1 MVLVLKFP
9 HPLINKK
16 SCIIKDMKSI
26 SIIIPCYNEENN
38 LKEGVLNE
46 VYNFLK
52 NQTFTWEVIICNDES
67 TDNSFKLVKE
77 FVSNHKNFR
86 VLDLPHGGKPSAVF
100 GGIKEAK
107 YPIVLF
113 TDMDQSTP
121 LKELNKLLPFF
132 DQGYNV
138 VIGSRGVSREGNSL
152 IRKVMAKGFL
162 FARRLF
168 LLPQIF
174 DTQCCVNAIKN
185 DLAKKIFPNLQ
196 FFKDKSDKKGWRVS
210 AFDVEL
216 LFMAQKWG
224 NKIKEVEVD
233 WKNED
238 LSTTKGDNNTRF
250 KKESK
255 QMIEEIIRVK
265 RNDLQGIYDQK

>member
-1 MVLVLKFP
+1 
-9 HPLINKK
+9 
-16 SCIIKDMKSI
+16 MKSI

-38 LKEGVLNE
+38 LKKGVLDE
-46 VYNFLK
+46 VYDFLK
-52 NQTFTWEVIICNDES
+52 SQKFEWEVIICNDES
-67 TDNSFKLVKE
+67 TDNSLKLAKN
-77 FVSNHKNFR
+77 FVSNHKGFR
-86 VLDLPHGGKPSAVF
+86 VLDLPHGGKPSAVW

-107 YPIVLF
+107 YPVVLF

-132 DQGYNV
+132 DQGYDV
-138 VIGSRGVSREGNSL
+138 VIGSRGVSREGNSFV
-152 IRKVMAKGFL
+152 RKIMARGFL
-162 FARRLF
+162 MGRRLV
-168 LLPQIF
+168 LLHNII
-174 DTQCCVNAIKN
+174 DTQCGFKAMKT

-224 NKIKEVEVD
+224 YKIKEVEVK

-238 LSTTKGDNNTRF
+238 LSTTKGDDSTRF

-255 QMIEEIIRVK
+255 QMLQEIFRVIR
-265 RNDLQGIYDQK
+265 NNIQGVYDKK

>member
-1 MVLVLKFP
+1 
-9 HPLINKK
+9 
-16 SCIIKDMKSI
+16 MKSI

-38 LKEGVLNE
+38 LKKGVLNE
-46 VYNFLK
+46 VYDFLK
-52 NQTFTWEVIICNDES
+52 SQKFEWEVIICNDES
-67 TDNSFKLVKE
+67 TDNSLKLAKD
-77 FVSNHKNFR
+77 FVSNHKGFR
-86 VLDLPHGGKPSAVF
+86 VLDLPHGGKPSAVW

-132 DQGYNV
+132 DQGYDV
-138 VIGSRGVSREGNSL
+138 VIGSRGVSREGNSFV
-152 IRKVMAKGFL
+152 RKMMARGFL
-162 FARRLF
+162 MGRRLV
-168 LLPQIF
+168 LLHNLI
-174 DTQCCVNAIKN
+174 DTQCGFKAMKT

-224 NKIKEVEVD
+224 YKIKEVEVK

-238 LSTTKGDNNTRF
+238 LSTTKGDDNTRF

-255 QMIEEIIRVK
+255 QMLQEIFRVIR
-265 RNDLQGIYDQK
+265 NNIQGVYDKK

>member
-1 MVLVLKFP
+1 
-9 HPLINKK
+9 
-16 SCIIKDMKSI
+16 MKSI

-38 LKEGVLNE
+38 LKNGVLDD

-52 NQTFTWEVIICNDES
+52 TQKFVWEVIVCNDES
-67 TDNSFKLVKE
+67 TDNSLKLAKD
-77 FVSNHKNFR
+77 FVSKHKSFR
-86 VLDLPHGGKPSAVF
+86 VLDLPHGGKPSAVW

-107 YPIVLF
+107 YPIILF

-132 DQGYNV
+132 DQDFDV
-138 VIGSRGVSREGNSL
+138 VIGSRGISREGNSL
-152 IRKVMAKGFL
+152 IRKIMARGFL
-162 FARRLF
+162 FGRRLF
-168 LLPQIF
+168 LLSKII
-174 DTQCCVNAIKN
+174 DTQCGFKAMKT

-224 NKIKEVEVD
+224 YKIKEVEVD

-238 LSTTKGDNNTRF
+238 LSTTKGDNSARF

-255 QMIEEIIRVK
+255 QMLQEMIRVI
-265 RNDLQGIYDQK
+265 RNDFQGIYDQK